1 VILPAALLAAAV
13 AAAPAPP
20 GLRAA
25 TLWQAW
31 PERRFVTAAA
41 PCLLPGDLAA
51 RLHALEERHR
61 GGPIRLEEAGRSVE
75 GRPIHLLTVGRGG
88 RRVLLWSQMHGDEPS
103 ATPALL
109 DAVDT
114 LLSGMPGGDAIL
126 DRLTLLLVPML
137 NPDGAARY
145 ARRNA
150 QGIDVNRD
158 ALVLATPEGRLLKSI
173 RDRFSPEIAFNLHD
187 QDRRTAVGDTGVL
200 ASIALL
206 AVAGDSQGT
215 LTPGRA
221 RARRVCS
228 LVARTVSPFVPGGV
242 ARYDEDWNPRAFGDN
257 VTAWGTPVV
266 LIESGGLP
274 PDRPFTDLTRLNYVA
289 LLVVLDALARDD
301 AAGEDPAGYEG
312 LRRNAESLY
321 VDVLVEGGR
330 VAQPTAPEPYRADVA
345 FDVLDDDRAAA
356 CRTDAAPPAA
366 AAPAPSRVREVGD
379 GRLLAAARRVDASGK
394 IVAPALAVSVRGA
407 AAGAWL
413 DAKTLDAMARL
424 GVGRVRWHVPLA
436 TRPRAEAGS
445 ARLAAAGR
453 PAVEVVDLARP
464 ACPLLVTGV
473 PQQAAGVSLGDALDA
488 LTGRRWP
495 GRGRAVAADRLLRD
509 LTCEAGDPRSREA
522 RAASTASPPAAP
534 LIAPDRRASLLVLR
548 PRPREGPPASAQES
562 TLRPAALDVER
573 VFVDGRE
580 PSAPPSSR

>member
-1 VILPAALLAAAV
+1 VMLAPALLAVAV
-13 AAAPAPP
+13 AAAPTPP
-20 GLRAA
+20 DLAA
-25 TLWQAW
+25 ASLWQAW
-31 PERRFVTAAA
+31 PARRFVTTAA
-41 PCLLPGDLAA
+41 PCLRPDDLTA
-51 RLHALEERHR
+51 RLRALEEGHR
-61 GGPIRLEEAGRSVE
+61 GAPIRLEEAGRSVE
-75 GRPIHLLTVGRGG
+75 GRPIHLLTVGRGE

-109 DAVDT
+109 DVVDT
-114 LLSGMPGGDAIL
+114 LLSGVPGGDTIL
-126 DRLTLLLVPML
+126 DRLTLLIVPML

-173 RDRFSPEIAFNLHD
+173 RDRFAPEIAFSLHD

-206 AVAGDSQGT
+206 AVAGDPQGT

-221 RARRVCS
+221 RAKRVCS
-228 LVARTVSPFVPGGV
+228 LVARTVSAYVPGGV

-266 LIESGGLP
+266 LVESGGLP
-274 PDRPFTDLTRLNYVA
+274 AGRPFTDLTRLDYVA

-301 AAGEDPAGYEG
+301 AAGEDPAVYEG

-345 FDVLDDDRAAA
+345 FDLLDDDREAA

-366 AAPAPSRVREVGD
+366 AGAPAPSRVREVGD
-379 GRLLAAARRVDASGK
+379 GRLLGAARRVDASGK
-394 IVAPALAVSVRGA
+394 VVAPALVVSVRGA

-413 DAKTLDAMARL
+413 DAQALDAMARL
-424 GVGRVRWHVPLA
+424 GVGRVRWHVAPA
-436 TRPRAEAGS
+436 AWPRAAAAS

-453 PAVEVVDLARP
+453 PAIEVVDAALP
-464 ACPLLVTGV
+464 VCPLLAPGAPQSATGT
-473 PQQAAGVSLGDALDA
+473 SLADALDA

-495 GRGRAVAADRLLRD
+495 GRGRAVAAARLLRD
-509 LTCEAGDPRSREA
+509 LACAAGDARSRD
-522 RAASTASPPAAP
+522 AAAAAPSPPAEP
-534 LIAPDRRASLLVLR
+534 LIVPDARASLLVLR
-548 PRPREGPPASAQES
+548 PRAQGS
-562 TLRPAALDVER
+562 TLDPAALEVER

-580 PSAPPSSR
+580 PAAPPR

>member
-1 VILPAALLAAAV
+1 M
-13 AAAPAPP
+13 
-20 GLRAA
+20 
-25 TLWQAW
+25 T
-31 PERRFVTAAA
+31 TAA
-41 PCLLPGDLAA
+41 PCLRPDDLTA
-51 RLHALEERHR
+51 RLRALEEGHD
-61 GGPIRLEEAGRSVE
+61 GAPIRLEEAGRSVE
-75 GRPIHLLTVGRGG
+75 GRPIHLLTVGRGE
-88 RRVLLWSQMHGDEPS
+88 RHVLLWSQMHGDEPS

-109 DAVDT
+109 DVVDT
-114 LLSGMPGGDAIL
+114 LLSGVPGGDVIL
-126 DRLTLLLVPML
+126 DRLTLLIVPML

-173 RDRFSPEIAFNLHD
+173 RDRFAPEIAFNLHD

-206 AVAGDSQGT
+206 AVAGDRQGT

-221 RARRVCS
+221 RAKRVCS
-228 LVARTVSPFVPGGV
+228 LVARTVSAYVPGGV

-274 PDRPFTDLTRLNYVA
+274 TGRPFTDLTRLNYVA

-301 AAGEDPAGYEG
+301 AAGEDPGVYEG

-345 FDVLDDDRAAA
+345 FDVLDDDREAA

-366 AAPAPSRVREVGD
+366 AAPSRVREVGD
-379 GRLLAAARRVDASGK
+379 GRLLAAARRVDASGR
-394 IVAPALAVSVRGA
+394 IVAPALAVSVRGS

-413 DAKTLDAMARL
+413 DAKALDAMARL
-424 GVGRVRWHVPLA
+424 GVGRVRWHVAPA
-436 TRPRAEAGS
+436 ARPRAEAAS
-445 ARLAAAGR
+445 SRLAAAGR
-453 PAVEVVDLARP
+453 PAIEVVDAALP
-464 ACPLLVTGV
+464 VCPLL
-473 PQQAAGVSLGDALDA
+473 AAGAPHAATGTCLADALDA
-488 LTGRRWP
+488 LTSRRWP
-495 GRGRAVAADRLLRD
+495 GRGRAVAAGRLLRD
-509 LTCEAGDPRSREA
+509 LACAAGDAGSRDA
-522 RAASTASPPAAP
+522 GAAAPSPPAVP
-534 LIAPDRRASLLVLR
+534 LIVPEAPASLLVLR
-548 PRPREGPPASAQES
+548 PRAQGS
-562 TLRPAALDVER
+562 TLDPAALEVER

-580 PSAPPSSR
+580 PAAPPGSR